1 MKAIMLMFDSLNR
14 HMLPNYGCDWVK
26 APNFKRLAARTVQF
40 ENSYAGSL
48 PCIPAR
54 RELHT
59 GRYNFLHRS
68 WGPLEPFDDSMPALL
83 RDNGVHSH
91 LATDHWHY
99 FSTGGAMYNT
109 RYSTWEFCRGQMGDP
124 WKGQVRE
131 PEMPEDVVVAK
142 EGRAWRQNW
151 VNREHMPNEEDHH
164 LAKTVGKGVE
174 FMEMN
179 KDEDNWFC
187 QIECFDPHEPFFS
200 PQAYKDLYPHDYDG
214 RFNDCPPYKK
224 IHESPEEVAHVR
236 YEYAALVS
244 MCDAYLGR
252 VLDKMDELDLWDD
265 TMLIVNTDHGFLLGE
280 HGWWAKGQ
288 MPWYQE
294 LAHTPLLIW
303 DPRSGRQGVRC
314 DSLVQTIDLPA
325 TLLDFF
331 GIERPKD
338 MQGIPLKDALADG
351 APVHD
356 AILFGTHGRHVHC
369 TDGHYHLM
377 VAPGR
382 EPNYEYTLMPTHM
395 WKMFAPSE
403 LALAEL
409 AEPFEF
415 TKGCPVMR
423 VPADAGDAERGS
435 FAPHDSEEMA
445 TSLFDLEVDP
455 REASPIDDAEIE
467 AQMRAHMARLM
478 RENEAPAELFARM
491 GLEAVP
497 T

>member
-1 MKAIMLMFDSLNR
+1 
-14 HMLPNYGCDWVK
+14 
-26 APNFKRLAARTVQF
+26 
-40 ENSYAGSL
+40 
-48 PCIPAR
+48 
-54 RELHT
+54 
-59 GRYNFLHRS
+59 
-68 WGPLEPFDDSMPALL
+68 
-83 RDNGVHSH
+83 
-91 LATDHWHY
+91 
-99 FSTGGAMYNT
+99 
-109 RYSTWEFCRGQMGDP
+109 
-124 WKGQVRE
+124 
-131 PEMPEDVVVAK
+131 
-142 EGRAWRQNW
+142 
-151 VNREHMPNEEDHH
+151 
-164 LAKTVGKGVE
+164 
-174 FMEMN
+174 
-179 KDEDNWFC
+179 
-187 QIECFDPHEPFFS
+187 
-200 PQAYKDLYPHDYDG
+200 
-214 RFNDCPPYKK
+214 
-224 IHESPEEVAHVR
+224 
-236 YEYAALVS
+236 
-244 MCDAYLGR
+244 
-252 VLDKMDELDLWDD
+252 
-265 TMLIVNTDHGFLLGE
+265 
-280 HGWWAKGQ
+280 

-303 DPRSGRQGVRC
+303 DPRSGHQGVRC

-445 TSLFDLEVDP
+445 TSLFDLEFDP
-455 REASPIDDAEIE
+455 REASPIDDAKIE

-478 RENEAPAELFARM
+478 RQNEAPAELFARM

>member
-26 APNFKRLAARTVQF
+26 APHFKRLAARTVQF

-131 PEMPEDVVVAK
+131 PQMPEDVVVAK

-179 KDEDNWFC
+179 KDEDDWFC

-314 DSLVQTIDLPA
+314 D
-325 TLLDFF
+325 
-331 GIERPKD
+331 
-338 MQGIPLKDALADG
+338 
-351 APVHD
+351 

-382 EPNYEYTLMPTHM
+382 EPHYEYTLMPTHM

-467 AQMRAHMARLM
+467 AQMRVHMARLM

-497 T
+497 A